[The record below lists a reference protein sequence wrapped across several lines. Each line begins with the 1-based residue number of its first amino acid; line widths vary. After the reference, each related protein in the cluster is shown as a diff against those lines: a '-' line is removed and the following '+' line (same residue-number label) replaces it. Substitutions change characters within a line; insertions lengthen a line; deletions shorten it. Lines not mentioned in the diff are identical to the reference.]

1 MSNVTHPEYDDPS
14 AFVFYSYA
22 PSKTAAII
30 FPVAFACT
38 TLFHV
43 YQMIVK
49 KAWYFAHF
57 FIGGF
62 ELVGYFG
69 RAESAEDQW
78 SLTPYL
84 VQTPC
89 LLVAPGLLAASI
101 YMVLGRII
109 VILLGERYSM
119 IRKKWLT

>member
-43 YQMIVK
+43 YQMIIK

-57 FIGGF
+57 FIGGCKSF
-62 ELVGYFG
+62 CHFNRLQSTLLELIW
-69 RAESAEDQW
+69 Q
-78 SLTPYL
+78 
-84 VQTPC
+84 
-89 LLVAPGLLAASI
+89 
-101 YMVLGRII
+101 
-109 VILLGERYSM
+109 
-119 IRKKWLT
+119 